1 MTRNTRSTR
10 LSAALL
16 AASVLIVT
24 APSALLAQGMPADV
38 VEMYEGMRVAIE
50 VEDIESMI
58 GYFTPLAVLQAQ
70 LGEGWLKDVSGMF
83 GKREEI
89 AADEAFGETQ
99 ERADILVK
107 REGAWQILGSDLID
121 TEALE
126 TLVTGQTY
134 SDPRAGLTLTAP
146 DDWRLIPFGASGRGV
161 VAYSPDLTAMI
172 VWFAVDL
179 PGTFSAQQMAS
190 SSEEILKNIGPSVG
204 LSTKDS
210 QAGDA
215 TLAGR
220 DAYHSS
226 HVLVDAAGMEIFI
239 DRIYCVVGQTAYVVA
254 QNAIPPAGY
263 AAHKDALDR
272 ALASTQIVAPEIAE
286 LPPEAGRVEDG
297 QYINDTYGCSI
308 DIPEGWDAKIGTG
321 QWNIQLSMR
330 QPGGDS
336 FMTLGM
342 IDLPAPEMT
351 AEAAVMG
358 DVNVAAQVM
367 ESHAVIRQGDTMVG
381 ELPAYESLTKFD
393 MGETSRQRYRVYLVD
408 GDHLFFVFAD
418 AVPADSYD
426 RLQPI
431 LDKAAQS
438 LKIYDPPEAP
448 GE

>member
-1 MTRNTRSTR
+1 
-10 LSAALL
+10 
-16 AASVLIVT
+16 
-24 APSALLAQGMPADV
+24 
-38 VEMYEGMRVAIE
+38 
-50 VEDIESMI
+50 
-58 GYFTPLAVLQAQ
+58 
-70 LGEGWLKDVSGMF
+70 MF

-89 AADEAFGETQ
+89 AAELQFDEVDVQGDKAFVMVTWAISGTTTETDEAFGETQ